1 MKKPKKTEIQ
11 QKETDAKKSDADNKK
26 EPSGEAIKQND
37 NPPIEHP
44 KEDCPNERK
53 NPFDGKHSKND
64 NGVNKTPPKNNQKP
78 VQNRPNR
85 GANGEPTQNEPSSG
99 PTAPM
104 RPEESIPK
112 APWQE
117 EMPINDTPKT
127 KNQKSKKAQN
137 APNNG
142 DKSALEKAG
151 EKIGGWAGR
160 QVEDVIDAL
169 NPFD

>member
-1 MKKPKKTEIQ
+1 
-11 QKETDAKKSDADNKK
+11 
-26 EPSGEAIKQND
+26 
-37 NPPIEHP
+37 
-44 KEDCPNERK
+44 
-53 NPFDGKHSKND
+53 
-64 NGVNKTPPKNNQKP
+64 
-78 VQNRPNR
+78 
-85 GANGEPTQNEPSSG
+85 
-99 PTAPM
+99 M